1 MSFSVSQMF
10 QMAVV
15 AMMMLFMIVLGYET
29 IAQALAESR
38 EKNSR

>member
-1 MSFSVSQMF
+1 MSFSGSQIF

-15 AMMMLFMIVLGYET
+15 AMMVLFLIVLGYET
-29 IAQALAESR
+29 IAQALADSR

>member
-1 MSFSVSQMF
+1 MSFSGSQMF

-15 AMMMLFMIVLGYET
+15 AMMVLFMIVLGYET
-29 IAQALAESR
+29 IAQALANVR

>member
-1 MSFSVSQMF
+1 MSFSGSQLF

-15 AMMMLFMIVLGYET
+15 AMMVLFMIVLGYET
-29 IAQALAESR
+29 IAQALATIR